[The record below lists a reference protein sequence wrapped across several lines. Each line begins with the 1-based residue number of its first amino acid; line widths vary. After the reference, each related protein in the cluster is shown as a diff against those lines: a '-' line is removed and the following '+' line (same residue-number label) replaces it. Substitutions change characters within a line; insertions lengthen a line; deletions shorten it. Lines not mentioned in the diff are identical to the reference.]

1 MSLKSMHEEIKSK
14 SMQENSLI
22 EQQSQRITELMQE
35 KEQDSRLIT
44 QQSEKIEELQNELAE
59 QIQKSSS
66 SISELKSEMLKLARK
81 NERLNGA
88 DVVLKQNEKLQIEN
102 GELKKNIQKLQQE
115 TEATISAVK
124 REYTAKYNDI
134 MEKEQRVNALQ
145 DDLSNE
151 ITKQASELIQDRISL
166 LQSAYEGYKRSCDM
180 DILAHKTLLIGS
192 ILYGILITLLTAIRS
207 TAFLGDFKAFC
218 LSVWNCIDWCYKS
231 AISVGKWMAQIG
243 DIIPQPIVAIIVHW
257 IIQIIV
263 TGGMWL
269 GLSIVITKP
278 TEKWWKWFRKNQ
290 ADIGSLAVLLVSL
303 ALIIFLADIFKSF
316 LPINLILLLILIQL
330 VAMGIRAFI
339 QSRS

>member
-1 MSLKSMHEEIKSK
+1 
-14 SMQENSLI
+14 
-22 EQQSQRITELMQE
+22 
-35 KEQDSRLIT
+35 
-44 QQSEKIEELQNELAE
+44 
-59 QIQKSSS
+59 
-66 SISELKSEMLKLARK
+66 
-81 NERLNGA
+81 
-88 DVVLKQNEKLQIEN
+88 
-102 GELKKNIQKLQQE
+102 
-115 TEATISAVK
+115 
-124 REYTAKYNDI
+124 

-145 DDLSNE
+145 DELSDE

-218 LSVWNCIDWCYKS
+218 LSVWNCIDWCYES
-231 AISVGKWMAQIG
+231 AISIGKWMAQIG